1 MSAIFF
7 DTSTTLAGAATFIGG
22 TAGNGGVDGIGG
34 ATGQARDVGNP
45 ANAGGGEMSRF
56 GAVVNTDQA
65 GTLYIDGSFS
75 PAGPWRQQGSIAAVV
90 GGSADLSVPIR
101 FRYYRVRYVNGAT
114 QTGAGNF
121 AIHSSFL
128 AN

>member
-1 MSAIFF
+1 VPAIFF
-7 DTSTTLAGAATFIGG
+7 DTSTQLAAAATYIGG
-22 TAGNGGVDGIGG
+22 TAGNGGAAGIGG
-34 ATGQARDVGNP
+34 ATGQARDLGSAANGN
-45 ANAGGGEMSRF
+45 GGEMSRF

-65 GTLYIDGSFS
+65 GNLFIDASYDGTT
-75 PAGPWRQQGSIAAVV
+75 WRQQGTIAAVV
-90 GGSADLSVPIR
+90 GGSADISVPLR

-121 AIHSSFL
+121 SIHSSFT